1 MTEPS
6 PAIVAEESVH
16 HRLPRWALILVC
28 LAYVLPGY
36 LGRDPWKNA
45 DIAAFGT
52 MLELQSAHAWT
63 AWLHPTLMGMV
74 PESTA
79 LLPYWLGA
87 LTLRIAPAGIAPD
100 LAVRLP
106 FLLML
111 IGTFATT
118 WYAVKNLA
126 SHASAQP
133 VAFAF
138 GGEAEGRDYARALA
152 DGGLLA
158 LIATLGLAQLSHETT
173 PDVAQLFFT
182 ALTFCGLSA
191 LGFARPRAATAWLLA
206 AGLVGLSLGGA
217 PASALV
223 YGIGASLAAI
233 GAAVKGDRRPRAA
246 WTAALVAAAT
256 LACGLLLGLG
266 IVTPNWH
273 LEPWRTT
280 TAQWQAL
287 GQLFLWFTWPCWAFV
302 LWTLWRW
309 RRQLLHLQR
318 QPHLGIPIFI
328 ASVPVA
334 NATLTLAGDRALLLA
349 LPALAA
355 LAAFALPTFKRAAAA
370 LIDSFSVL
378 FFSIC
383 AIAIWVVWISVQT
396 GFPAKPAA
404 NVARLA
410 PDFVSIFQWPA
421 LVAALGGTIAWVALA
436 QWRTAR
442 HRPALWK
449 SLVLPAGGT
458 TLCWLLLATLWMPA
472 LNYSRSYAPQMAAI
486 KAVIGQAPCVEVQG
500 LLQSQIAAIMYHG
513 GWQPIPITG
522 PATCPWLLAS
532 RHAFEDLPTAQQ
544 TDHWRL
550 VKEVPRPSHKTE
562 TLFVYERIPAS

>member
-1 MTEPS
+1 M
-6 PAIVAEESVH
+6 H
-16 HRLPRWALILVC
+16 HRLPRWALVLVC
-28 LAYVLPGY
+28 LAYALPGF

-52 MLELQSAHAWT
+52 MLELQSAHAWA

-87 LTLRIAPAGIAPD
+87 LTLRAAPAGIPAD
-100 LAVRLP
+100 LVVRLP

-111 IGTFATT
+111 IGTFAAT

-126 SHASAQP
+126 SYASAQP

-138 GGEAEGRDYARALA
+138 GGEADGRDYARALA

-191 LGFARPRAATAWLLA
+191 LGFTRTRATTAWWLA
-206 AGLVGLSLGGA
+206 AGLLGLSLSGA

-223 YGIGASLAAI
+223 YGIGATLATLRVAS
-233 GAAVKGDRRPRAA
+233 RSERSPRAA
-246 WTAALVAAAT
+246 WNATLTAAVTVA
-256 LACGLLLGLG
+256 CLLLLAFSA
-266 IVTPNWH
+266 VTPNWH
-273 LEPWRTT
+273 FDAWRSTA
-280 TAQWQAL
+280 AQWQAL
-287 GQLFLWFTWPCWAFV
+287 GQLFLWFLWPSWAFV

-309 RRQLLHLQR
+309 RRQLLHLSR
-318 QPHLGIPIFI
+318 HLHLGIPIFI
-328 ASVPVA
+328 ASVPVG

-383 AIAIWVVWISVQT
+383 GIAIWVTWISVQT

-421 LVAALGGTIAWVALA
+421 LLAALGGTVAWVALA

-472 LNYSRSYAPQMAAI
+472 LNYSLSYAPQMAAV
-486 KAVIGQAPCVEVQG
+486 KTVIGAAPCVEVQG
-500 LLQSQIAAIMYHG
+500 LPQSQIAAIMYHG

-532 RHAFEDLPTAQQ
+532 RNAFEDLPAAQQ

-550 VKEVPRPSHKTE
+550 VQKVPRPAHKTE

>member
-1 MTEPS
+1 MTDPS

-45 DIAAFGT
+45 DIAAFGS
-52 MLELQSAHAWT
+52 MLELQSAHTWS
-63 AWLHPTLMGMV
+63 AWLHPSLMGI
-74 PESTA
+74 PAESVG

-87 LTLRIAPAGIAPD
+87 WTLRLAPSWIAPD
-100 LAVRLP
+100 LAVRAP

-111 IGTFATT
+111 LGTFAAT

-126 SHASAQP
+126 SYAGAQP

-138 GGEAEGRDYARALA
+138 GGEADGRDYARALA

-158 LIATLGLAQLSHETT
+158 LVATLGLAQLSHETT

-182 ALTFCGLSA
+182 ALTFCGLSGLA
-191 LGFARPRAATAWLLA
+191 FARPRPATGWMLCSGLL
-206 AGLVGLSLGGA
+206 GLSLSGA

-223 YGIGASLAAI
+223 YGMGASIALIRVRVA
-233 GAAVKGDRRPRAA
+233 GRRPTRSPWIPALA
-246 WTAALVAAAT
+246 LATTALCALLFWDGTVA
-256 LACGLLLGLG
+256 
-266 IVTPNWH
+266 PHWH

-280 TAQWQAL
+280 SAQWNAF
-287 GQLFLWFTWPCWAFV
+287 GQLLTWFTWPSWAFV

-309 RRQLLHLQR
+309 RRQLMHLPR
-318 QPHLGIPIFI
+318 HLHLGIPIFI
-328 ASVPVA
+328 ASVPAA
-334 NATLTLAGDRALLLA
+334 NAALTLAGDRALLLA
-349 LPALAA
+349 LPAFAA
-355 LAAFALPTFKRAAAA
+355 LAAFALPTFKRTAAA

-383 AIAIWVVWISVQT
+383 GIAIWVVWISVQT

-410 PDFVSIFQWPA
+410 PDFVSVFQWPA
-421 LVAALGGTIAWVALA
+421 LLAALAGTIAWVALA

-472 LNYSRSYAPQMAAI
+472 LNYSRSYAPQMADVKTI
-486 KAVIGQAPCVEVQG
+486 IGAAPCVEVRGLSQG
-500 LLQSQIAAIMYHG
+500 QIAAAMYHG
-513 GWQPIPITG
+513 GWQPIPFTG
-522 PATCPWLLAS
+522 PATCRWLLAGQATFGGAPAAG
-532 RHAFEDLPTAQQ
+532 RNN
-544 TDHWRL
+544 HWRL
-550 VKEVPRPSHKTE
+550 VKEIPRPSHKTE
-562 TLFVYERIPAS
+562 ALFIYERVPAS